1 MRQKIYGIFS
11 NVNDA
16 KQAFGSIKKESLNQ
30 ADLTIV
36 FANDQETKA
45 NHRKDNYEFATEYFI
60 ETPRNSPPSWPGL
73 KEESL
78 SGIGKIQ
85 IGFNIPTKSGNPS
98 EPITSMQLAEGDLGI
113 IEREIKAHKVVTII
127 EAEPEFV
134 PKLRLILESNG
145 AEIISIP
152 EK

>member
-1 MRQKIYGIFS
+1 MRQKIYGIFT
-11 NVNDA
+11 NVDDA

-30 ADLTIV
+30 TDLTIV
-36 FANDQETKA
+36 FANGQETHA
-45 NHRKDNYEFATEYFI
+45 DHRKDNYEFATEYFI
-60 ETPRNSPPSWPGL
+60 ESSRNAPTSWPGL

-78 SGIGKIQ
+78 FGIGKIQ
-85 IGFNIPTKSGNPS
+85 IGFNNPTKIDDPS
-98 EPITSMQLAEGDLGI
+98 ELTRSLPLAEADLGI
-113 IEREIKAHKVVTII
+113 IEREIKANKVVTII
-127 EAEPEFV
+127 EAEPELV